1 MGSAMVSK
9 KTILTAVFSAWMS
22 VLSFPGGADA
32 AGGAL
37 KIAYDPL
44 VRPIAARYA
53 VDPQLVHSIIAAE
66 SDYNRFAVSTKG
78 ALGLMQLMPETV
90 KDYGVK
96 DAFDPAANIE
106 GGVRHLKNLTNV
118 YGGRT
123 DLVIAAYNAGRTAV
137 DRYDGIPPFQET
149 QFYVHKVQ
157 SLYVR
162 ETAPK
167 KGRIIEFRDA
177 SGRLIVTNDVRL
189 AARCSTYK

>member
-1 MGSAMVSK
+1 MGDAMVPK
-9 KTILTAVFSAWMS
+9 KIVLPTVFFAWIA
-22 VLSFPGGADA
+22 VLSFSARAEASGE
-32 AGGAL
+32 AL

-44 VRPIAARYA
+44 VRSISARYA

-66 SDYNRFAVSTKG
+66 SDYNRFAISAKG

-96 DAFDPAANIE
+96 DVFDPAANIE
-106 GGVRHLKNLTNV
+106 GGVKHLKNLTKV

-123 DLVIAAYNAGRTAV
+123 DLVLAAYNAGRTAV

-149 QFYVHKVQ
+149 QLYIQKVKA
-157 SLYVR
+157 LYIRVA
-162 ETAPK
+162 APK